1 MSTQAAKTTHA
12 ALNTLLPQ
20 GLSIAGSA
28 GYSIGT
34 QNPVEELGRGMNI
47 RIVPANG
54 GTIISIRDEN
64 QYHSSGDLYVVG
76 QDQDIATEL
85 SKIITLHYL
94 KK

>member
-1 MSTQAAKTTHA
+1 MTIPVGKMSQSS
-12 ALNTLLPQ
+12 LNTLLPP
-20 GLSIAGSA
+20 GLAIAGSA
-28 GYSIGT
+28 GYSHT
-34 QNPVEELGRGMNI
+34 NEDLGRGMNI

-64 QYHSSGDLYVVG
+64 QYGGTGDLYVVG
-76 QDQDIATEL
+76 QEQDIASEL